1 MSTRRCL
8 PALVA
13 VGLLIASTTTATAQI
28 DTGQGKTAQGPTQ
41 GGGGAAA
48 TRSKPA
54 YVELEAPRPGW
65 YTKRLHTRV
74 VAAGS
79 RGRVVPVPRRLD
91 LPAGGLAFA
100 GIRPGAWI
108 IAPSGCTTNFV
119 FGTRRDYFIGTAGH
133 CARVGQQVTLLAAPG
148 VMMNIGRTVK
158 SVNRGV
164 GNDFAL
170 IDVRPR
176 MEKYVNPSMTYFG
189 GPTRAG
195 APAEGDVVEHAGH
208 GLVIGTG
215 GTPRAGAVVYRGTGD
230 RNRGRAF
237 AWVGASTPGDSGSA
251 VRKADGAAAGNLTH
265 HVRGSTYALANVAG
279 TTIARM
285 LQIADRR
292 LATAPDLPDPS

>member
-1 MSTRRCL
+1 MSARRVL
-8 PALVA
+8 PALFA
-13 VGLLIASTTTATAQI
+13 VGVLIVSTTTATA
-28 DTGQGKTAQGPTQ
+28 TQ
-41 GGGGAAA
+41 DEPASAP
-48 TRSKPA
+48 RSQRE
-54 YVELEAPRPGW
+54 YVALEAPRPAW
-65 YTKRLHTRV
+65 YTKRLHARA
-74 VAAGS
+74 VAAGK
-79 RGRVVPVPRRLD
+79 RGRVVPVPRRVD
-91 LPAGGLAFA
+91 FPASGLAFA

-119 FGTRRDYFIGTAGH
+119 FGTRRNYFIGTAGH
-133 CARVGQQVTLLAAPG
+133 CVKVGQQVTLLAAPG
-148 VMMNIGRTVK
+148 VLMNIGRTVK
-158 SVNRGV
+158 SVNGGV

-176 MEKYVNPSMTYFG
+176 MEKHVNPSMTYFG

-195 APAEGDVVEHAGH
+195 APAPGDVVEHAGH

-215 GTPRAGAVVYRGTGD
+215 GTPRAGVVAYRGTGD

-237 AWVGASTPGDSGSA
+237 SWVGASTPGDSGSA
-251 VRKADGAAAGNLTH
+251 VRKANGAAVGNLTH
-265 HVRGSTYALANVAG
+265 LVLGSKYAPGNVAG